1 MMSSEG
7 TRITPGDGDSKIK
20 VIEELTNEG
29 SANPSRCQSEKN
41 LDLGHNTSSIRDK
54 CRINPDDLN
63 SILKKTLQFEE
74 DLAAKNNLRAHTSR
88 VKERSPSMSDYLD
101 NFKKSS
107 IIASNHEQSQFIK
120 KK

>member
-1 MMSSEG
+1 MDAAYDKVNEFSKEVADLMMSSDG
-7 TRITPGDGDSKIK
+7 TRISQGDGDSKIK

-41 LDLGHNTSSIRDK
+41 LDPAYNDSSIRNK

-74 DLAAKNNLRAHTSR
+74 DLAAKNRAQTSR
-88 VKERSPSMSDYLD
+88 VKERSPSMSDYL
-101 NFKKSS
+101 N
-107 IIASNHEQSQFIK
+107 QY
-120 KK
+120 

>member
-7 TRITPGDGDSKIK
+7 TRITPGDGDDSKIK

-29 SANPSRCQSEKN
+29 SANPSRCQSADKN
-41 LDLGHNTSSIRDK
+41 LGPVDSSIRDK
-54 CRINPDDLN
+54 CRINPDELN

-74 DLAAKNNLRAHTSR
+74 DVAAKNGFRAHTSR
-88 VKERSPSMSDYLD
+88 VKERSPSMNEYLD

-107 IIASNHEQSQFIK
+107 IIASNHEQS
-120 KK
+120 